1 MINLSFA
8 ITVCDE
14 DFELDRLLNQL
25 DKCVIEGDEVVIQVD
40 KNNTTSEVLEIISS
54 YEGKYNPV
62 ISRSKEKIVSS
73 TKVFYSLNN
82 DFAEF
87 KNNIK
92 KHCTNNYIFFIDA
105 DEEVT
110 QDQIHLIRE
119 ILELNSNIDCFLV
132 PRINTVEG
140 LTDEHIKQWGWKITE
155 DGWINWP
162 DMQFRLCR
170 NTPEIKW
177 EGKVHERL
185 NGYKT
190 ISQLPAESIL
200 ALQHHKTIQKQE
212 KQNNYYTN
220 II

>member
-1 MINLSFA
+1 MINISFA
-8 ITVCDE
+8 ITVCNE
-14 DFELDRLLNQL
+14 AFELDRLLNQL
-25 DKCVIEGDEVVIQVD
+25 DKCVVEGDEVVIQVD

-62 ISRSKEKIVSS
+62 ISRSKEKIVSP

-92 KHCTNNYIFFIDA
+92 KHCTNDYIFFIDA

-140 LTDEHIKQWGWKITE
+140 LTDEHIKQWGWKVTE

-212 KQNNYYTN
+212 LQNNFYN
-220 II
+220 AI

>member
-1 MINLSFA
+1 MTNISFA

-14 DFELDRLLNQL
+14 AFELDRLLNQL

-40 KNNTTSEVLEIISS
+40 EANTTSEVLNIISS

-82 DFAEF
+82 DFAKF

-92 KHCTNNYIFFIDA
+92 KHCINDYIFFIDA

-110 QDQIHLIRE
+110 QDQIHLIRK

-132 PRINTVEG
+132 PRINTVGG
-140 LTDEHIKQWGWKITE
+140 LTGEHIKQWGWKVTE

-162 DMQFRLCR
+162 DMQFRLCK

-212 KQNNYYTN
+212 KQNNYYDKL
-220 II
+220 

>member
-14 DFELDRLLNQL
+14 AFELDRLLNQL

-212 KQNNYYTN
+212 LQNNFYNTL
-220 II
+220 

>member
-1 MINLSFA
+1 MINISFA
-8 ITVCDE
+8 ITVCNE
-14 DFELDRLLNQL
+14 AFELDRLLNQL
-25 DKCVIEGDEVVIQVD
+25 DKCVVEDDEVVIQVD

-62 ISRSKEKIVSS
+62 ISRPKEKIVSP

-92 KHCTNNYIFFIDA
+92 KHCTNDYIFFIDA

-140 LTDEHIKQWGWKITE
+140 LTDEHIKQWGWKVTE

-212 KQNNYYTN
+212 LQNNFYN
-220 II
+220 AI

>member
-14 DFELDRLLNQL
+14 AFELDRLLNQL

-40 KNNTTSEVLEIISS
+40 ESNTTPEVLNVISS

-73 TKVFYSLNN
+73 TKVFHSLNN

-87 KNNIK
+87 KNNLFK
-92 KHCTNNYIFFIDA
+92 NCTKEYIFQIDA

-119 ILELNSNIDCFLV
+119 ILELNSDIDCFLV

-140 LTDEHIKQWGWKITE
+140 LTDKHIKQWGWKVTE

-162 DMQFRLCR
+162 DMQFRLCK
-170 NTPEIKW
+170 NNPEIKW
-177 EGKVHERL
+177 EGKVHEQL

-190 ISQLPAESIL
+190 ITQLPIEPIF

-212 KQNNYYTN
+212 KQNNYYNTL
-220 II
+220 

>member
-1 MINLSFA
+1 MINISFA
-8 ITVCDE
+8 ITVCNE
-14 DFELDRLLNQL
+14 AFELDRLLNQL
-25 DKCVIEGDEVVIQVD
+25 DKCVVEDDEVVIQVD

-62 ISRSKEKIVSS
+62 ISRSKEKIVSP

-92 KHCTNNYIFFIDA
+92 KHCTNDYIFFIDA

-140 LTDEHIKQWGWKITE
+140 LTDEHIKQWGWKVTE

-212 KQNNYYTN
+212 LQNNFYN
-220 II
+220 AI

>member
-1 MINLSFA
+1 MINISFA
-8 ITVCDE
+8 ITVCNE
-14 DFELDRLLNQL
+14 AFELDRLLNQL
-25 DKCVIEGDEVVIQVD
+25 DKCVVEDDEVVIQVD

-62 ISRSKEKIVSS
+62 ISRSKEKIVSP

-140 LTDEHIKQWGWKITE
+140 LTDEHIKQWGWKVTE

-212 KQNNYYTN
+212 LQNNYYDKL
-220 II
+220 